1 MSEQGSQNPTEGA
14 NEIGERIA
22 AFSVRRPVTL
32 TMLCISLV
40 VMGLVA
46 AGRIPLVMFPDVSFP
61 FLFAQ
66 APYPN
71 STPEE
76 IQTNI
81 TQPLEEVLATVPGV
95 RRLGS
100 SSTSDEGGVE
110 MMFDWGTDIELV
122 RAQVREKID
131 QIRNDLPEDL
141 RDVYVR
147 NFGSDDIPILEGS
160 ISANRDLRS
169 AYDFLDTHL
178 KKPIERLPGVA
189 EVELWGVERQRIDIY
204 LRLDDIK
211 RYHVNVESL
220 FRRLDDA
227 NLNMSLGT
235 TEEADQRYAAVFKGA
250 ADSVDAIRT
259 FPVNERGLRLE
270 QIAEIDFQ
278 NPPRNQGRHLNG
290 RYGVGFSVRK
300 TSEANTVETVDAVM
314 ALIDGLEKD
323 PAFAGVSVY
332 LWHNA
337 GDEILESLMG
347 LLEAGAVG
355 SILAVL
361 TLLVF
366 LRRIKLSLVIGISI
380 PFSVISAV
388 GFIYFT
394 GGTLNVLSMMG
405 LMLSTG
411 MLVDNAVV
419 VLESIYQKLEKGFD
433 RTQAA
438 IVGSGEVTT
447 AVTAA
452 TLTSIIIFVPL
463 IFGKETNMSVFL
475 GHAGTA
481 IIFAL
486 LCSLFISLT
495 IIPIAVARMLDI
507 KVEEQSPTAGRLRA
521 WFEPIALKMGRSL
534 FRGQA
539 PRRGWITNN
548 YIRMVEW
555 PLGRPLLTGL
565 VLIPIMVA
573 VSSWIL
579 VKKVPDNTPDA
590 QELGGMDIEYNFS
603 ENFHYAKIERD
614 YVHPV
619 EEYLTANKEK
629 FHIKDHMSFYSNNSA
644 QTRVYFDAEDI
655 SLDDMTAIRKQL
667 GEGLPVIPGAAIRI
681 GGQQGG
687 NNGNWIGAN
696 LFGEDPSELT
706 RIGQDLRRKFLELS
720 HFERI
725 QVGHDDPSEEVQ
737 CRLDRSLARR
747 YNISPEAVGQILGI
761 VARARQTRGYRTPEG
776 EVEVWVQLHPDDLQ
790 DRNDLESIVVGAGPD
805 GQPIELRQVAHFS
818 LQDTPG
824 RLRREDRQT
833 YTWFQAVYTG
843 EIKEDGRA
851 AFEKVLNDYPF
862 PEGYGWSFGFW
873 TKREQEENQEMVF
886 NLLIALFM
894 VYFVMAALF
903 ESVMHPF
910 SIMLS
915 LPFAVVG
922 VAWFLWLTA
931 TPFNIMA
938 QIGVMILVGVVV
950 NNGIVLL
957 DHVNN
962 LRRKGLPRHQAVLE
976 GCRERLRPI
985 AMTATTTVVGL
996 IPLAFGDTGLDEM
1009 RYFPMA
1015 RTIMGGLIT
1024 STVLTLVVL
1033 PTYYVLIDDLGRYV
1047 KGLWLTTSSRS
1058 APQPTAVEGD

>member
-1 MSEQGSQNPTEGA
+1 MQGSHPNPTGGA
-14 NEIGERIA
+14 NEAGERIA

-32 TMLCISLV
+32 VMLCISLV

-61 FLFAQ
+61 FLFAY

-76 IQTNI
+76 IQKNI
-81 TQPLEEVLATVPGV
+81 TQPLEEVLSTVPGV

-100 SSTSDEGGVE
+100 SSSSDEGSVE
-110 MMFDWGTDIELV
+110 MMFDWGTDIELI
-122 RAQVREKID
+122 RAQIREKID
-131 QIRNDLPEDL
+131 QIRNDLPADL
-141 RDVYVR
+141 EDVYVR

-160 ISANRDLRS
+160 ISAERDLRS
-169 AYDFLDTHL
+169 SYDFLDTHL

-189 EVELWGVERQRIDIY
+189 EVELWGVERHRIDIY
-204 LRLDDIK
+204 LRLDEIK
-211 RYHVNVESL
+211 RYRVNVEAL
-220 FRRLDDA
+220 FRRLDNA
-227 NLNMSLGT
+227 NLNMSLGM

-250 ADSVDAIRT
+250 ADSVEAIRK

-270 QIAEIDFQ
+270 QIADIDFE
-278 NPPRNQGRHLNG
+278 NPPRNSGRHLNG
-290 RYGVGFSVRK
+290 QYGIGFSVRK

-314 ALIDGLEKD
+314 ALIDGLEDD
-323 PAFAGVSVY
+323 PAFQGISVH
-332 LWHNA
+332 LWHNS
-337 GDEILESLMG
+337 GEEIVESLFG

-355 SILAVL
+355 SVLAVL

-366 LRRIKLSLVIGISI
+366 LRKVKLSLVIGISI
-380 PFSVISAV
+380 PFSVIAAV
-388 GFIYFT
+388 GFIYLT

-419 VLESIYQKLEKGFD
+419 VLESIYQKLEKGVN
-433 RTQAA
+433 RTEAA

-463 IFGKETNMSVFL
+463 IFGKATNLSVFL
-475 GHAGTA
+475 SHAGIS

-495 IIPIAVARMLDI
+495 IIPIAIARMLDI
-507 KVEEQSPTAGRLRA
+507 KAEERSPLAARVTR
-521 WFEPIALKMGRSL
+521 WFEPIGLRLGRVL
-534 FRGQA
+534 FRGRER
-539 PRRGWITNN
+539 RRGWITDG
-548 YIRMVEW
+548 YISMVKW
-555 PLGRPLLTGL
+555 PLRRPLLTGL
-565 VLIPIMVA
+565 VLIPLVVA
-573 VSSWIL
+573 GSTWIL
-579 VKKVPDNTPDA
+579 MHKVPDNTPDA

-614 YVHPV
+614 YVGPV
-619 EEYLTANKEK
+619 EDYLSANKEK

-644 QTRVYFDAEDI
+644 QTRIYFNAEDV
-655 SLDDMTAIRKQL
+655 SLDDMTEIRKQL
-667 GEGLPVIPGAAIRI
+667 TEGLPVIPGSAIRI

-687 NNGNWIGAN
+687 GNSNWIGAN
-696 LFGEDPSELT
+696 IFGEDPSELT
-706 RIGQDLRRKFLELS
+706 RIGQELRRRFLELGT
-720 HFERI
+720 FERV
-725 QVGHDDPSEEVQ
+725 QVGQDDPREEVQ
-737 CRLDRSLARR
+737 IRLDRSLARK
-747 YNISPEAVGQILGI
+747 YNISPETVGQVLGI

-776 EVEVWVQLHPDDLQ
+776 EVEIWVQLHPDDLQ

-805 GQPIELRQVAHFS
+805 GQPIELRHVAHFS
-818 LQDTPG
+818 LETTPG

-843 EIKEDGRA
+843 EIKEEGRQ

-862 PEGYGWSFGFW
+862 PQGYGWSFGFW
-873 TKREQEENQEMVF
+873 TKREQEENQELVF
-886 NLLIALFM
+886 NLLLALFM

-903 ESVMHPF
+903 ESVIHPF
-910 SIMLS
+910 SIMIS

-922 VAWFLWLTA
+922 VAWFLWLTG
-931 TPFNIMA
+931 TPFNLMA
-938 QIGVMILVGVVV
+938 QIGVLILVGVVV

-962 LRRKGLPRHQAVLE
+962 LRRKGLPRYEAVLD

-996 IPLAFGDTGLDEM
+996 IPLAYGETGLDNM

-1024 STVLTLVVL
+1024 STVLTLIVL

-1047 KGLWLTTSSRS
+1047 RGLWLSTGQREAQ
-1058 APQPTAVEGD
+1058 APAEGD